1 MSDSSPTDRRTEGV
15 NMCEWDPRCSG
26 SDDLVGHA
34 LALIAAG
41 SWAVTGVYGDATA
54 PPIAYT
60 TGLTELGRPEL
71 VITGVAPEHAGPVL
85 NEAAA
90 RIVARPEFGAG
101 STLTDLSSAP
111 GSEFTAINVIDASAL
126 RVTALLF
133 GRGFQAV
140 QLVWADMS
148 RRLPWDRGYALAPD
162 DQPLLGVA
170 MNAA

>member
-1 MSDSSPTDRRTEGV
+1 
-15 NMCEWDPRCSG
+15 MCEWDPRCSG

-71 VITGVAPEHAGPVL
+71 VITGVDPEQAGPVL
-85 NEAAA
+85 NEAATL
-90 RIVARPEFGAG
+90 IVARPDFGAG
-101 STLTDLSSAP
+101 ATLSDLTSAP
-111 GSEFTAINVIDASAL
+111 GSDFTAINVIDASAL
-126 RVTALLF
+126 RITALLF

-148 RRLPWDRGYALAPD
+148 HRLPWDRGYALAPD

-170 MNAA
+170 TNAA

>member
-1 MSDSSPTDRRTEGV
+1 
-15 NMCEWDPRCSG
+15 MCEWDPRCSG

-34 LALIAAG
+34 LALIARG
-41 SWAVTGVYGDATA
+41 SWAVTGVYGDETS

-71 VITGVAPEHAGPVL
+71 VLTGVDPERAGPVL

-90 RIVARPEFGAG
+90 RVLLQPDFAAG
-101 STLTDLSSAP
+101 STIGGLTSAA
-111 GSEFTAINVIDASAL
+111 GVDFAAIDVIDTSDL

-140 QLVWADMS
+140 QLVWTD
-148 RRLPWDRGYALAPD
+148 RDHRLPWDRGYQLAPD
-162 DQPLLGVA
+162 EQPLLGVPMPA
-170 MNAA
+170 G